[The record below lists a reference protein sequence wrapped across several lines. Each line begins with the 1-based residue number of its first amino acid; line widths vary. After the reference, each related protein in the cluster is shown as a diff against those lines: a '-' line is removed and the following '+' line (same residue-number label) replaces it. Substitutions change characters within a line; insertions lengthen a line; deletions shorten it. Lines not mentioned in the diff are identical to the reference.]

1 MTERP
6 VIRPLSTGFSFR
18 VATPASSPSTE
29 GPAPAPPGPRP
40 PQAILDAIGERLA
53 ARDMPGAFAAA
64 EAALAEGYEHP
75 ALLNLSAGRLEAE
88 GKPGEALIRLQR
100 ARHLAPRDPGV
111 LNALGLCLMTLEAPA
126 EAEAVFRD
134 LAQLMPDFATA
145 HANLGQALAA
155 SGRLDRAGASY
166 RKALE
171 LDPGQVAALAGLA
184 VIAARRGAFAEAEA
198 LADRVLEQAPD
209 AADALMAKARAEVD
223 DGRLEAAE
231 ARLRRLIADPRLPGV
246 GTADALNLLG
256 DVLDLKGD
264 RIGAF
269 GAWSGGN
276 DILRRHYA
284 HRFAG
289 AGAMEH
295 TRRMDGWI
303 ARNPGRLRPPS
314 AALPAGPARS
324 HVFLLSFPRSGTTLL
339 EAALTGSPDVVALEE
354 QEALADGVRRY
365 LRDPTDLSAL
375 ADAGPADLAAFREA
389 YWRRVREAGLE
400 PEGKVFLDR
409 YPLNSLKL
417 PLIQR
422 LFPEATIL
430 FALRDPRDVVF
441 SCWRRRFRMSAPMFH
456 LLEPRSAAS
465 FYDAVMTFSLRQEGQ
480 SATPWRFVKHE
491 DLLADFA
498 GEMQA
503 ICRTI
508 GVEWSDAMRD
518 VGARNAERAIAT
530 PSAAQLAGGLRTD
543 GGGAW
548 RPYADRL
555 ADPLATLA
563 PWVTRFGYPAA

>member
-1 MTERP
+1 MSQP
-6 VIRPLSTGFSFR
+6 PPIRPLSTGFSFR
-18 VATPASSPSTE
+18 VAP
-29 GPAPAPPGPRP
+29 GPAPAATPSASPPGPRP
-40 PQAILDAIGERLA
+40 PQSVLDAIGVHLSSG
-53 ARDMPGAFAAA
+53 DMPAAFAAA
-64 EAALAEGYEHP
+64 ESALAEGYEHP

-88 GKPGEALIRLQR
+88 GKPGEALVRLQR
-100 ARHLAPRDPGV
+100 ARFLAPRDPGV
-111 LNALGLCLMTLEAPA
+111 LNALGLCLLTLEAA
-126 EAEAVFRD
+126 SEAEAVFRD
-134 LAQLMPDFATA
+134 LVGIVPDFAPA

-155 SGRLDRAGASY
+155 SGRLDRAAGAY
-166 RKALE
+166 RRALD
-171 LDPGQVAALAGLA
+171 LDPSQMTALAGLA
-184 VIAARRGAFAEAEA
+184 VIAARRGAFEEAES
-198 LADRVLEQAPD
+198 LADRVLEKAPD
-209 AADALMAKARAEVD
+209 AADALMAKARAEAD

-231 ARLRRLIADPRLPGV
+231 ARLRKLVSDPRLPGV

-256 DVLDLKGD
+256 DVLDARGD
-264 RIGAF
+264 RLAAF

-289 AGAMEH
+289 TGALEH

-303 ARNPGRLRPPS
+303 ARNPGRLKAAAGELPP
-314 AALPAGPARS
+314 GPARS
-324 HVFLLSFPRSGTTLL
+324 HVFLLGFPRSGTTLL

-365 LRDPTDLSAL
+365 LRDPTDLSDL
-375 ADAGPADLAAFREA
+375 SGAGPADLAAFRDA
-389 YWRRVREAGLE
+389 YWTRVREAGLS
-400 PEGKVFLDR
+400 PEDKVFLDR

-430 FALRDPRDVVF
+430 FAVRDPRDVLF
-441 SCWRRRFRMSAPMFH
+441 SCWRRRFQMSAPMYH
-456 LLEPRSAAS
+456 LLDLRSAAG
-465 FYDAVMTFSLRQEGQ
+465 FYDAVMTFSMRVQAEAAAPWTFLR
-480 SATPWRFVKHE
+480 HE
-491 DLLADFA
+491 TLLADFD
-498 GEMQA
+498 GVMQS

-508 GVEWSDAMRD
+508 GVEWTDAMRD

-548 RPYADRL
+548 RPYAERL

-563 PWVTRFGYPAA
+563 PWVRRFGYPEA

>member
-1 MTERP
+1 MSQP
-6 VIRPLSTGFSFR
+6 PPIRPLSTGFSFR
-18 VATPASSPSTE
+18 VAPGA
-29 GPAPAPPGPRP
+29 APAGTPSAAAAGPRP
-40 PQAILDAIGERLA
+40 PQSVLDAIGAHLSSG
-53 ARDMPGAFAAA
+53 DMPAAFAAA
-64 EAALAEGYEHP
+64 EFALAEGYEHP

-88 GKPGEALIRLQR
+88 GKPGEALVRLQR
-100 ARHLAPRDPGV
+100 ARFLAPRDPGV
-111 LNALGLCLMTLEAPA
+111 LNALGLCLLKLEAA
-126 EAEAVFRD
+126 TEAEAVFRD
-134 LAQLMPDFATA
+134 LVAIVPDFAPA

-155 SGRLDRAGASY
+155 SGRLDRSAAAY
-166 RKALE
+166 RRALE
-171 LDPGQVAALAGLA
+171 LDPDQMAALAGLA

-198 LADRVLEQAPD
+198 LADHVLEHAPD
-209 AADALMAKARAEVD
+209 AADALMAKARAEAD
-223 DGRLEAAE
+223 SGRLEAAE
-231 ARLRRLIADPRLPGV
+231 DRLRRLVADPRLPEV

-256 DVLDLKGD
+256 DVLDARGERL
-264 RIGAF
+264 GAF

-289 AGAMEH
+289 AGALEH

-303 ARNPGRLRPPS
+303 ARNPGRLKPAP
-314 AALPAGPARS
+314 AALPPGPARG
-324 HVFLLSFPRSGTTLL
+324 HVFLLGFPRSGTTLL

-365 LRDPTDLSAL
+365 LRDPTDLSDL
-375 ADAGPADLAAFREA
+375 ASAGPADLAAFREA
-389 YWRRVREAGLE
+389 YWKRVRDAGLV

-441 SCWRRRFRMSAPMFH
+441 SCWRRRFQMSAPMFH
-456 LLEPRSAAS
+456 LLDLRSAAG
-465 FYDAVMTFSLRQEGQ
+465 FYDAVMTFSMRVQEEGAAPRTFLR
-480 SATPWRFVKHE
+480 HE
-491 DLLADFA
+491 ALLADFD
-498 GEMQA
+498 GVMQS

-508 GVEWSDAMRD
+508 GVEWTDSMRD

-555 ADPLATLA
+555 VDPLSTLA
-563 PWVTRFGYPAA
+563 PWVSRFGYPEA

>member
-1 MTERP
+1 MSQPPR
-6 VIRPLSTGFSFR
+6 IRPLSTGFSFR
-18 VATPASSPSTE
+18 VSPQAPAD
-29 GPAPAPPGPRP
+29 PAPAAAPAGPRP
-40 PQAILDAIGERLA
+40 PQSVLDAIGA
-53 ARDMPGAFAAA
+53 HISAGDMPAAFAAA

-88 GKPGEALIRLQR
+88 GKAGEALVRLQR
-100 ARHLAPRDPGV
+100 ARHIAPRDPGV
-111 LNALGLCLMTLEAPA
+111 LNALGLCLLSLEAAA

-134 LAQLMPDFATA
+134 LVALVPDFAPA
-145 HANLGQALAA
+145 HANLGQALSA
-155 SGRLDRAGASY
+155 SGRLDRAEAAY
-166 RKALE
+166 RHALG
-171 LDPGQVAALAGLA
+171 LDPEQLAALAGLA
-184 VIAARRGAFAEAEA
+184 VIAARRGAFAEAET
-198 LADRVLEQAPD
+198 LADRVLLRAPD
-209 AADALMAKARAEVD
+209 AADALMAKARAEAN

-231 ARLRRLIADPRLPGV
+231 ARLRRLVADPRLPGV

-256 DVLDLKGD
+256 DVLDARGD
-264 RIGAF
+264 RLGAF

-289 AGAMEH
+289 AGALEH

-303 ARNPGRLRPPS
+303 ARNPGRLGSPATAPP
-314 AALPAGPARS
+314 PGPARS
-324 HVFLLSFPRSGTTLL
+324 HVFLLGFPRSGTTLL

-365 LRDPTDLSAL
+365 LRDPTDLSDL
-375 ADAGPADLAAFREA
+375 ADAGPADLAAFRDA
-389 YWRRVREAGLE
+389 YWRRVRDAGLA

-417 PLIQR
+417 PLIR
-422 LFPEATIL
+422 KLFPEAKIL
-430 FALRDPRDVVF
+430 FALRDPRDVIF
-441 SCWRRRFRMSAPMFH
+441 SCWRRRFQMSAPMFH
-456 LLEPRSAAS
+456 LLELRSAAG
-465 FYDAVMTFSLRQEGQ
+465 FYDAVMSFSARMEAEAG
-480 SATPWRFVKHE
+480 TPWTHVRHE
-491 DLLADFA
+491 ALLADFD
-498 GEMQA
+498 GVMQL
-503 ICRTI
+503 ICQAI
-508 GVEWSDAMRD
+508 GVEWTEAMRD

-563 PWVTRFGYPAA
+563 PWVRKFGYPEA

>member
-1 MTERP
+1 MSQP
-6 VIRPLSTGFSFR
+6 PPIRPLSTGFSFR
-18 VATPASSPSTE
+18 VAP
-29 GPAPAPPGPRP
+29 GPAPAATPSAAPPGPRP
-40 PQAILDAIGERLA
+40 PQSVLDAIGVHLSSG
-53 ARDMPGAFAAA
+53 DMPAAFAAA
-64 EAALAEGYEHP
+64 ESALAEGYEHP

-88 GKPGEALIRLQR
+88 GKPGEALVRLQR
-100 ARHLAPRDPGV
+100 ARFLAPRDPGV
-111 LNALGLCLMTLEAPA
+111 LNALGLCLLTLEAA
-126 EAEAVFRD
+126 SEAEAVFRD
-134 LAQLMPDFATA
+134 LVGIVPDFAPA

-155 SGRLDRAGASY
+155 SGRLDRAAGAY
-166 RKALE
+166 RRALD
-171 LDPGQVAALAGLA
+171 LDPSQMTALAGLA
-184 VIAARRGAFAEAEA
+184 VIAARRGAFEEAES
-198 LADRVLEQAPD
+198 LADRVLEKAPD
-209 AADALMAKARAEVD
+209 AADALMAKARAEAD

-231 ARLRRLIADPRLPGV
+231 ARLRKLVSDPRLPGV

-256 DVLDLKGD
+256 DVLDARGD
-264 RIGAF
+264 RLAAF

-289 AGAMEH
+289 TGALEH

-303 ARNPGRLRPPS
+303 ARNPGRLKPAAGELPP
-314 AALPAGPARS
+314 GPARS
-324 HVFLLSFPRSGTTLL
+324 HVFLLGFPRSGTTLL

-365 LRDPTDLSAL
+365 LRDPTDLSDL
-375 ADAGPADLAAFREA
+375 SGAGPADLAAFRDA
-389 YWRRVREAGLE
+389 YWTRVREAGLS

-430 FALRDPRDVVF
+430 FAVRDPRDVLF
-441 SCWRRRFRMSAPMFH
+441 SCWRRRFQMSAPMYH
-456 LLEPRSAAS
+456 LLDLRSAAG
-465 FYDAVMTFSLRQEGQ
+465 FYDAVMTFSMRVQAEAAAPWTFLR
-480 SATPWRFVKHE
+480 HE
-491 DLLADFA
+491 ALLADFD
-498 GEMQA
+498 GVMQS

-508 GVEWSDAMRD
+508 GVEWTDAMRD

-548 RPYADRL
+548 RPYAERL

-563 PWVTRFGYPAA
+563 PWVRRFGYPEA